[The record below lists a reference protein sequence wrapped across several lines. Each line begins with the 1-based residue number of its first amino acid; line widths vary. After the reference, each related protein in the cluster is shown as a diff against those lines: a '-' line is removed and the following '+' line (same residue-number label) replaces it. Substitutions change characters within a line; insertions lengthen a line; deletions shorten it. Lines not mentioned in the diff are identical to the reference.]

1 MPLFKKSKKLKL
13 ITVTMLL
20 CLCTIPSFAH
30 FVSIR
35 PCPKNHGTR
44 APLECP
50 MVDIEDKELILSTDS
65 RNYFNTEVLIKD
77 DKGDVVI
84 SQGIPCITS
93 SNNYMIDISS
103 LKQGITYEIDFI
115 ERNITFQGFFDIE

>member
-20 CLCTIPSFAH
+20 CFCTIPSFAH
-30 FVSIR
+30 FVSMYVDKTKH
-35 PCPKNHGTR
+35 PTR

-65 RNYFNTEVLIKD
+65 RNYYNTEVLMKD
-77 DKGDVVI
+77 DKGNVVI
-84 SQGIPCITS
+84 SQCIPCITS
-93 SNNYMIDISS
+93 SNNYIIDISS
-103 LKQGITYEIDFI
+103 LKQGITYEIDI
-115 ERNITFQGFFDIE
+115 IDGNVTFQGNFDL